1 MTPDEIWIK
10 SHQTWAHDA
19 DISVAKLNNA
29 RRITTE
35 PNPFLKSID
44 PVTVDWLGLHQV
56 GCEDAALFVVPPPPT
71 AEHPFDAFVRKVE
84 LDAAPSNATE
94 ENELRKVF
102 GQEPVRD
109 AATIALDEK
118 FAARLNNLF
127 PGTVPTAAPTSDDGI
142 DWLGKL
148 AELHAS
154 RTNRS
159 DNDGGPLAKGAIQ
172 SRLRSLLAKVR
183 HQATEAGV
191 DVDFTRIEG
200 MINCYDVDGYAE
212 LVEAALEKIHEAI
225 GRTFAKQAA

>member
-1 MTPDEIWIK
+1 MTDAERWIK
-10 SHQTWAHDA
+10 SHQTWAHDG
-19 DISVAKLNNA
+19 DIRVAKLNNA

-56 GCEDAALFVVPPPPT
+56 GCEDAALFVVAPEVPE
-71 AEHPFDAFVRKVE
+71 EHPLDAFLRKVE

-127 PGTVPTAAPTSDDGI
+127 PGTVPTAAPTSDGI

-148 AELHAS
+148 AELHSS

-159 DNDGGPLAKGAIQ
+159 DGGPLAKGTVQ
-172 SRLRSLLAKVR
+172 SSLHSLLAKIR
-183 HQATEAGV
+183 AQAEQLGV
-191 DVDFTRIEG
+191 FVDFKPMEG
-200 MINCYDVDGYAE
+200 MIACLDVDGFAE
-212 LVEAALEKIHEAI
+212 LAELAMDKITTRLAA
-225 GRTFAKQAA
+225 